1 MRLLLAVF
9 VAVLASASVAHGAGT
24 LRATMTTSSV
34 RPVAGTPWRY
44 TITVRDGSNKPVAA
58 RVRLQVLVGP
68 IVVGCWKGRV
78 MTQCG
83 ASSAARWIRFR
94 GKRTGILRWPAGSI
108 GVKLVFRATVV
119 AGEQTLYLRAP
130 VRVRRAT

>member
-1 MRLLLAVF
+1 MRLLLAVL
-9 VAVLASASVAHGAGT
+9 VAVLATTSVAHGA

-44 TITVRDGSNKPVAA
+44 TITVRDGSNRPVAA

-78 MTQCG
+78 LTRCG
-83 ASSAARWIRFR
+83 GPSAARWIRFR
-94 GKRTGILRWPAGSI
+94 GKRTGILRWPARSI

-119 AGEQTLYLRAP
+119 AGEQTLSLRAP
-130 VRVRRAT
+130 VRVRKVG